1 MRKNTE
7 KLRQAIAK
15 QEHKE
20 TEATAKAAASSAQ
33 ASTIENVTEA
43 ATEAATNA
51 SASDAKDT
59 TGETETPRCKH
70 RHLPVSLLPLFFP
83 SWLSLH
89 AHRIVTTTITRKI
102 LTAAFL
108 PLIGVSM
115 NDFDDNIAKGRAA
128 MDTDY
133 RSHNDVLRRT
143 RERLARHEQE
153 IQRTLRLG
161 LRSME
166 LEVKH
171 LKWRV
176 DEIQQENQTLRDEIE
191 HERRRTRRMMLE
203 LYESS
208 DSQET
213 DHSD

>member
-1 MRKNTE
+1 MARTRPSAQRRRKMRKNTE
-7 KLRQAIAK
+7 RLRQAIAK

-70 RHLPVSLLPLFFP
+70 RHLPDRHYYYREEKLDRRFLVLDR
-83 SWLSLH
+83 
-89 AHRIVTTTITRKI
+89 RINER
-102 LTAAFL
+102 L
-108 PLIGVSM
+108 
-115 NDFDDNIAKGRAA
+115 DDNIAKGRAA

-133 RSHNDVLRRT
+133 RSHNNVLRRT

-176 DEIQQENQTLRDEIE
+176 DEIQQE
-191 HERRRTRRMMLE
+191 TRLSGMKLSMNVAALAA
-203 LYESS
+203 
-208 DSQET
+208 
-213 DHSD
+213 

>member
-1 MRKNTE
+1 MARTRPSAQRRRKMRKNTE
-7 KLRQAIAK
+7 SFDKRSRSKNTKRLKLPPKLPPVQLRLRPSKMSLRLPPKRPPMLQLLMLK
-15 QEHKE
+15 TRLVKRRLLV
-20 TEATAKAAASSAQ
+20 AS
-33 ASTIENVTEA
+33 I
-43 ATEAATNA
+43 
-51 SASDAKDT
+51 D
-59 TGETETPRCKH
+59 
-70 RHLPVSLLPLFFP
+70 RHYYYRDEKFDRRFLALDR
-83 SWLSLH
+83 
-89 AHRIVTTTITRKI
+89 RIYER
-102 LTAAFL
+102 L
-108 PLIGVSM
+108 
-115 NDFDDNIAKGRAA
+115 DDNIAKGRAA

-133 RSHNDVLRRT
+133 RSHNNVLRRT

-191 HERRRTRRMMLE
+191 HERRRSRRMMLE

>member
-1 MRKNTE
+1 MARTRPSAQRRRKMRKNTE

-20 TEATAKAAASSAQ
+20 TEATAEAAASSAQ

-43 ATEAATNA
+43 ATEAAANA

-70 RHLPVSLLPLFFP
+70 RHLPDRHYYYRDEKFDRRFLALDR
-83 SWLSLH
+83 
-89 AHRIVTTTITRKI
+89 RINER
-102 LTAAFL
+102 L
-108 PLIGVSM
+108 
-115 NDFDDNIAKGRAA
+115 DDNIAKGRAA

-133 RSHNDVLRRT
+133 RSHNNVLRRT

>member
-1 MRKNTE
+1 MARTRPSAQRRRKMRKNTE
-7 KLRQAIAK
+7 SFDKRSRSKNTKRLKLPPKLPPVQLRLRPSKMSLRLPPKRPPMLQLLMLK
-15 QEHKE
+15 TRLVKRRLLV
-20 TEATAKAAASSAQ
+20 AS
-33 ASTIENVTEA
+33 IVIF
-43 ATEAATNA
+43 
-51 SASDAKDT
+51 
-59 TGETETPRCKH
+59 
-70 RHLPVSLLPLFFP
+70 L
-83 SWLSLH
+83 
-89 AHRIVTTTITRKI
+89 IVTTIIAMKS

-108 PLIGVSM
+108 PLIG
-115 NDFDDNIAKGRAA
+115 GRAA

-133 RSHNDVLRRT
+133 RSHNNVLRRT

-191 HERRRTRRMMLE
+191 HERRRSRRMMLE

>member
-1 MRKNTE
+1 MARTRPSAQRRRKMRKNTE
-7 KLRQAIAK
+7 SFDKRSRSKNTKRLKLPPKLPPVQLRLRPSKISLRLPPKRPPMLQLLMLK
-15 QEHKE
+15 TRLVKRRLLV
-20 TEATAKAAASSAQ
+20 AS
-33 ASTIENVTEA
+33 IVIF
-43 ATEAATNA
+43 
-51 SASDAKDT
+51 
-59 TGETETPRCKH
+59 
-70 RHLPVSLLPLFFP
+70 L
-83 SWLSLH
+83 
-89 AHRIVTTTITRKI
+89 IVTTIIAMKS

-108 PLIGVSM
+108 PLIG
-115 NDFDDNIAKGRAA
+115 GRAA

-133 RSHNDVLRRT
+133 RSHNNVLRRT

-191 HERRRTRRMMLE
+191 HERRRSRRMMLE

>member
-1 MRKNTE
+1 MAHTRPSAQRRRKMRKNTE

-89 AHRIVTTTITRKI
+89 AQRIVTTTITRKI

-108 PLIGVSM
+108 P
-115 NDFDDNIAKGRAA
+115 
-128 MDTDY
+128 
-133 RSHNDVLRRT
+133 
-143 RERLARHEQE
+143 
-153 IQRTLRLG
+153 
-161 LRSME
+161 
-166 LEVKH
+166 
-171 LKWRV
+171 
-176 DEIQQENQTLRDEIE
+176 
-191 HERRRTRRMMLE
+191 
-203 LYESS
+203 
-208 DSQET
+208 
-213 DHSD
+213 

>member
-1 MRKNTE
+1 
-7 KLRQAIAK
+7 
-15 QEHKE
+15 
-20 TEATAKAAASSAQ
+20 
-33 ASTIENVTEA
+33 
-43 ATEAATNA
+43 
-51 SASDAKDT
+51 
-59 TGETETPRCKH
+59 
-70 RHLPVSLLPLFFP
+70 
-83 SWLSLH
+83 
-89 AHRIVTTTITRKI
+89 
-102 LTAAFL
+102 
-108 PLIGVSM
+108 M

-133 RSHNDVLRRT
+133 RSHNNVLRRT

-191 HERRRTRRMMLE
+191 HERRRARRMMLE

>member
-1 MRKNTE
+1 MARTRPSAQRRRKMRKNTE
-7 KLRQAIAK
+7 SFDKRSRSKNTKRLKLPPKLPPVQLRLRPSKMSLRLPPKRPPMLQLLMLK
-15 QEHKE
+15 TRLVKRRLLV
-20 TEATAKAAASSAQ
+20 AS
-33 ASTIENVTEA
+33 IVIF
-43 ATEAATNA
+43 
-51 SASDAKDT
+51 
-59 TGETETPRCKH
+59 
-70 RHLPVSLLPLFFP
+70 L
-83 SWLSLH
+83 
-89 AHRIVTTTITRKI
+89 IVTTIIAMKS

-108 PLIGVSM
+108 PLIG
-115 NDFDDNIAKGRAA
+115 GRAA

-133 RSHNDVLRRT
+133 RSHNNVLRRT

-191 HERRRTRRMMLE
+191 HERRRSRRMMLE

-213 DHSD
+213 DHLD

>member
-1 MRKNTE
+1 MARTRPSAQRRRKMRKNTE

-15 QEHKE
+15 QERKE
-20 TEATAKAAASSAQ
+20 TEATAEAAASSAQ

-70 RHLPVSLLPLFFP
+70 RHLLDRHYYYRDEKFDRRFLALDR
-83 SWLSLH
+83 
-89 AHRIVTTTITRKI
+89 RINER
-102 LTAAFL
+102 L
-108 PLIGVSM
+108 
-115 NDFDDNIAKGRAA
+115 DDNIAKGRAA

-133 RSHNDVLRRT
+133 RSHNNVLRRT

-153 IQRTLRLG
+153 IQRTLWLG

-171 LKWRV
+171 LK
-176 DEIQQENQTLRDEIE
+176 
-191 HERRRTRRMMLE
+191 
-203 LYESS
+203 
-208 DSQET
+208 
-213 DHSD
+213 